1 MIKKV
6 IRKIKYELQF
16 NNTSYYTRISEK
28 TQKTAYKWL
37 LKKKIQSLPPIV
49 LQSENAGLT
58 LATLSNKRN
67 FYESVAAL
75 YSFCFWNKN
84 VYLHYHEDGT
94 LTEKEI
100 RFLKKMFPGIK
111 VFLRSDQNIKVKALL
126 ASKGLENCKKLRDVF
141 FLSIKLFDMI
151 IEKRTTYLLHIDS
164 DVLFFSRPDE
174 ILDIVEKGNYNG
186 CYNRDVSNSYTFD
199 NDTMSGYLT
208 SEMINRFNSGLI
220 LHNFDELFFS
230 FINKVMEGNLYK
242 TESWHLE
249 QTLLAMFASEKG
261 NFLGLPKHYDLA
273 RKEMFLGN
281 KITSEHYVYGG
292 GSAFHKGFIHN
303 LYPLFKNN

>member
-1 MIKKV
+1 M
-6 IRKIKYELQF
+6 
-16 NNTSYYTRISEK
+16 
-28 TQKTAYKWL
+28 
-37 LKKKIQSLPPIV
+37 
-49 LQSENAGLT
+49 
-58 LATLSNKRN
+58 ATLSNKKN

-100 RFLKKMFPGIK
+100 GFLKKKFPGIK
-111 VFLRSDQNIKVKALL
+111 VFLRSDENIKVKTLL

-151 IEKRTTYLLHIDS
+151 VEKQTNYLLHIDS

-186 CYNRDVSNSYTFD
+186 CYNCDVSNSYTFD
-199 NDTMSGYLT
+199 NETMSRYLT
-208 SEMINRFNSGLI
+208 SEMIGRFNSGLI
-220 LHNFDELFFS
+220 LHNFDESFFN
-230 FINKVMEGNLYK
+230 FINGVIEGNLYK

-281 KITSEHYVYGG
+281 KITSEHYVDGA
-292 GSAFHKGFIHN
+292 GSVFHRDFIN
-303 LYPLFKNN
+303 KLYPLFKRN

>member
-1 MIKKV
+1 MIKK
-6 IRKIKYELQF
+6 IINKIKYELQF
-16 NNTSYYTRISEK
+16 SNTSYYTRVSEK
-28 TQKTAYKWL
+28 TKKLTYRSL
-37 LKKKIQSLPPIV
+37 LKRKVRSLPPIV
-49 LQSENAGLT
+49 LKPESASLT
-58 LATLSNKRN
+58 LATVSSKKN

-75 YSFCFWNKN
+75 YSFCFWNKD

-94 LTEKEI
+94 LTDKEI
-100 RFLKKMFPGIK
+100 SFLKKMFPGIK
-111 VFLRSDQNIKVKALL
+111 IFLRVDENKKVKALL
-126 ASKGLENCKKLRDVF
+126 ESKGLENCTQLREVF

-151 IEKRTTYLLHIDS
+151 VEKTTAYLLHIDS

-174 ILDIVEKGNYNG
+174 ILEVVEKRNYNG
-186 CYNRDVSNSYTFD
+186 CYNRDVNNSYTFD
-199 NDTMSGYLT
+199 DDTLGRYLT
-208 SEMINRFNSGLI
+208 SPMIDLFNSGLL
-220 LHNFDELFFS
+220 LHNFDEHFFP

-261 NFLGLPKHYDLA
+261 NFLGLPKQYDLA

-292 GSAFHKGFIHN
+292 GSAFHKDFIYK
-303 LYPLFKNN
+303 LYPLFKGK

>member
-1 MIKKV
+1 MIKK
-6 IRKIKYELQF
+6 IINKLKYELQF
-16 NNTSYYTRISEK
+16 SNTSYYTRISEK
-28 TQKTAYKWL
+28 T
-37 LKKKIQSLPPIV
+37 KKITYRALLRQKIKSLSPIV
-49 LQSENAGLT
+49 LQQSNASLT
-58 LATLSNKRN
+58 LATVSSKKN

-75 YSFCFWNKN
+75 YSFCFWNPN

-100 RFLKKMFPGIK
+100 RLLKKMFPGIK
-111 VFLRSDQNIKVKALL
+111 VFLRRDENIKVKTLL
-126 ASKGLENCKKLRDVF
+126 SSKGLENCEKLRDVF

-151 IEKRTTYLLHIDS
+151 IEKQTNYLLHIDS

-186 CYNRDVSNSYTFD
+186 CYNRDVNNSYTFD
-199 NDTMSGYLT
+199 DATLARYLT
-208 SEMINRFNSGLI
+208 SEMISFFNSGLL
-220 LHNFDELFFS
+220 LHNFDEHFFS
-230 FINKVMEGNLYK
+230 FINRVMEGNLYK

-273 RKEMFLGN
+273 RKEMLLGS
-281 KITSEHYVYGG
+281 KLTSEHYVYGG
-292 GSAFHKGFIHN
+292 GSAFHKDFIYN
-303 LYPLFKNN
+303 LYPLFKKN